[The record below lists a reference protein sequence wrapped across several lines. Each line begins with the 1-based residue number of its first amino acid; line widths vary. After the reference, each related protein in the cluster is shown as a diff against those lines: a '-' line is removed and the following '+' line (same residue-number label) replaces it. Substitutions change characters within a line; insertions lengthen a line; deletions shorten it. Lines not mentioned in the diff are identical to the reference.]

1 MKNRE
6 GSVVKSKILGL
17 VAVGLLAGAS
27 DASTTNLINIT
38 ADGFAPG
45 TNITNAFDHATVTNY
60 LGEPTFA
67 AESFLCFP
75 TVSELCSDRL
85 GLAIGRYPNRGAY
98 DWAGVIAG
106 DALAEAGYLIPPD
119 ELGDWASEAYWRT
132 TFRVDFEVPIGHVRV
147 WTYDSEGLHQLLAFD
162 KDGNL
167 IDGVGESVI
176 EWLTCDWHS
185 PNCPE
190 PGQMGYFVL
199 DYTAP
204 RGSSI
209 WTITVNGQDSFGID
223 KAIATV
229 PEPGTLALLGLGLAG
244 LGFTRRR
251 KA

>member
-1 MKNRE
+1 MNWE
-6 GSVVKSKILGL
+6 GSAMKSRILGL
-17 VAVGLLAGAS
+17 VAVGLLAGGA
-27 DASTTNLINIT
+27 DANAINIT

-67 AESFLCFP
+67 AESWLCSP

-85 GLAIGRYPNRGAY
+85 GLAIGRYPDRGAY

-106 DALAEAGYLIPPD
+106 DALEAAGHLIPLD
-119 ELGDWASEAYWRT
+119 EVNNWAGAAYWRT
-132 TFRVDFEVPIGHVRV
+132 TFRVDFDVAIGHVRV
-147 WTYDSEGLHQLLAFD
+147 WTYDSEALHQLLAFD

-167 IDGVGESVI
+167 IGSVGESFI
-176 EWLTCDWHS
+176 ELLTCDWHS

-190 PGQMGYFVL
+190 PGQMIYWVL

-204 RGSSI
+204 HGSSI

-223 KAIATV
+223 KAVATV
-229 PEPGTLALLGLGLAG
+229 PEPGTLALFSLGLAG
-244 LGFTRRR
+244 LRFTKRR
-251 KA
+251 KAH